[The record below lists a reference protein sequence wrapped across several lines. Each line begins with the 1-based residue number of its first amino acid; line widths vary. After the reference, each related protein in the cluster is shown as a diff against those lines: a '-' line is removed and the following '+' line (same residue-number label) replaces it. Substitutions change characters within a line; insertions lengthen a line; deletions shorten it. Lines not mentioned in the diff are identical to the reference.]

1 MVGYTTQE
9 FHTKVK
15 FFSRKIYNA
24 VPTLFHLSSRKP
36 VNVPY
41 TGNFSIMSRDSFL
54 ILRQLQL
61 ACLTNGALDRFNN
74 TNLKYDNTQI
84 VLSTVSGTQA
94 NTSFQMNP

>member
-1 MVGYTTQE
+1 
-9 FHTKVK
+9 
-15 FFSRKIYNA
+15 
-24 VPTLFHLSSRKP
+24 
-36 VNVPY
+36 
-41 TGNFSIMSRDSFL
+41 MSLDSFL

-94 NTSFQMNP
+94 NTSFQMNPQKLSMESPFVDEPW